1 MKPELRELP
10 ISQRVQLVEDIWDS
24 IAEDQ
29 GVLSVTQTQKNELDR
44 RLENYQKGGDQGRK
58 ASDALDAIRKK
69 L

>member
-44 RLENYQKGGDQGRK
+44 RLENYQKDGDQGRK
-58 ASDALDAIRKK
+58 ASDVLDAIRKK

>member
-29 GVLSVTQTQKNELDR
+29 GALSVTQTQKNELDR
-44 RLENYQKGGDQGRK
+44 RLENYQKDGDQGRK
-58 ASDALDAIRKK
+58 ASDVLDAIRKK

>member
-10 ISQRVQLVEDIWDS
+10 IRQRVQLVEALWDS

-29 GVLSVTQTQKNELDR
+29 SALSVTQGQRNELDR
-44 RLENYQKGGDQGRK
+44 RLDNYQNDGDQGRK
-58 ASDALDAIRKK
+58 ASDVLEAIKVK

>member
-44 RLENYQKGGDQGRK
+44 RLENYQKDGDQGRK

>member
-29 GVLSVTQTQKNELDR
+29 GALSVTQTQKNELDR
-44 RLENYQKGGDQGRK
+44 RLENYQRDGEQGRK
-58 ASDALDAIRKK
+58 ASDVLDAIRKK